1 MAPSLN
7 SQGTRTT
14 YRPLG
19 PGKDGWG
26 KFEWLK
32 NALEWTGGHLD
43 PLAALLAG
51 AVAALA
57 GLFGLLEGDA
67 LTTATLGVLV
77 VVAFSLVRERTLR
90 LNASMR
96 ISETLAESIR
106 TREDVKLLDSG
117 HPYHVVVSE
126 STWDLRDD
134 GSVRVIRWKKL
145 RFAQNDVIAVVDWA
159 TGDGTPTQTKYKPGR
174 LVHTFAVDGR
184 NSTLVALDRPYARDE
199 EQDLLIE
206 RTREQAFLKS
216 PDRVWVFCLDP
227 TSLMRIT
234 VRWPT
239 SRPPSAVRFL
249 RRSDSDSGRPVVVQP
264 VRSEEDGRLE
274 FTAEIPE
281 PVRGERM
288 CIEWDWEPPM
298 GPATT
303 P

>member
-1 MAPSLN
+1 MTLQSARP
-7 SQGTRTT
+7 T
-14 YRPLG
+14 YLS
-19 PGKDGWG
+19 PGQDQNGWG

-32 NALEWTGGHLD
+32 TALEWAGGHLD

-57 GLFGLLEGDA
+57 GLFGWLEGDA

-90 LNASMR
+90 LNASKR
-96 ISETLAESIR
+96 IDEALSEVLR

-134 GSVRVIRWKKL
+134 GSARVIRWKKL

-159 TGDGTPTQTKYKPGR
+159 SGDGATTQTTYQPGKV
-174 LVHTFAVDGR
+174 VHSFVVDGR

-206 RTREQAFLKS
+206 RTRRDAFLKD
-216 PDRVWVFCLDP
+216 PDRVWVFCIDP

-239 SRPPSAVRFL
+239 ARPPRAIRFL
-249 RRSDSDSGRPVVVQP
+249 RRSDSELGRPVVVQP
-264 VRSEEDGRLE
+264 IKGEDGRLE

-288 CIEWDWEPPM
+288 CIEWDWEPPP
-298 GPATT
+298 GL
-303 P
+303 